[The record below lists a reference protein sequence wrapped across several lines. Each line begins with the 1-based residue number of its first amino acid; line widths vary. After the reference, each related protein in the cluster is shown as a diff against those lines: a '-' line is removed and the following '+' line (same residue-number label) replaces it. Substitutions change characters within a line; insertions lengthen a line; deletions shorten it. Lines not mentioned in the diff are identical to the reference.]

1 MTKFA
6 KKIVENSENFLIKKF
21 IAQFKRKIKNKGKSR
36 FSFVLTGGNSPI
48 KLYKHLAKEK
58 GIKWQNID
66 FFFGDERC
74 VNKNSK
80 YSNINMCKK
89 NLLNKIPILNS
100 QIYEINI
107 KNIKPKKI
115 ASEYEKKIK
124 KYFNGK
130 KISFDLTLLGVGN
143 DGHIASLFKNNINK
157 INKKNVDFVIREDF
171 KRVTLTIKCINNSK
185 NIFLWAPGKN
195 KKKII
200 KNIIKDKKLVYPA
213 SYLKSKNIILF
224 YSN

>member
-21 IAQFKRKIKNKGKSR
+21 ITHFKRKIKNKGRKR

-48 KLYKHLAKEK
+48 KLYKNLSKEK
-58 GIKWQNID
+58 NIPWKNID

-74 VNKNSK
+74 VSKNSK

-89 NLLNKIPILNS
+89 NLLKKIPIKSS

-107 KNIKPKKI
+107 KNTKPNKI
-115 ASEYEKKIK
+115 TGEYEKKIK

-157 INKKNVDFVIREDF
+157 INKKNVDFVIRKDF
-171 KRVTLTIKCINNSK
+171 KRITLTIKCINNSK
-185 NIFLWAPGKN
+185 NIFLWAPGQS

-200 KNIIKDKKLVYPA
+200 KNIIKDKTLSYPA
-213 SYLKSKNIILF
+213 SYLKSKNNFLF

>member
-48 KLYKHLAKEK
+48 KLYKHLAKER
-58 GIKWQNID
+58 GIQWRNID

-80 YSNINMCKK
+80 HSNINMCKK

-107 KNIKPKKI
+107 KSKNLKKI
-115 ASEYEKKIK
+115 SQEYEKRIK

-143 DGHIASLFKNNINK
+143 DGHIASLFENNINNK
-157 INKKNVDFVIREDF
+157 NKKNVDFVIKKDF
-171 KRVTLTIKCINNSK
+171 KRITLTIKCINNSK
-185 NIFLWAPGKN
+185 NIFLWAPGK
-195 KKKII
+195 KKNNII
-200 KNIIKDKKLVYPA
+200 KNIIKDKKFMYPA
-213 SYLKSKNIILF
+213 SYLKLKNNFLF
-224 YSN
+224 YSY

>member
-1 MTKFA
+1 MAKFT

-21 IAQFKRKIKNKGKSR
+21 INQFKRKIKNKGRAR
-36 FSFVLTGGNSPI
+36 FSFVLTGGKSPI
-48 KLYKHLAKEK
+48 KLYKNLAKEK
-58 GIKWQNID
+58 NIPWRNID
-66 FFFGDERC
+66 FFFGDERY

-80 YSNINMCKK
+80 DSNFNMCKK
-89 NLLNKIPILNS
+89 KLLKKIPILNS

-107 KNIKPKKI
+107 KNKKLKNI
-115 ASEYEKKIK
+115 AREYEKKIK

-130 KISFDLTLLGVGN
+130 KICFDLTLLGVGN

-157 INKKNVDFVIREDF
+157 INKKNVDFVIRKDF
-171 KRVTLTIKCINNSK
+171 KRITLTIKCINNSK

-200 KNIIKDKKLVYPA
+200 KNIIKDKRLAYPA
-213 SYLKSKNIILF
+213 SYLKSKNNFLF
-224 YSN
+224 HSN

>member
-1 MTKFA
+1 MTKFT

-21 IAQFKRKIKNKGKSR
+21 ITQFKRKIKNKGKER

-48 KLYKHLAKEK
+48 KLYKNLAKEK
-58 GIKWQNID
+58 NIPWKNID

-74 VNKNSK
+74 VKKNSK

-89 NLLNKIPILNS
+89 NLLKKIPILNS

-107 KNIKPKKI
+107 NNTKPKKI
-115 ASEYEKKIK
+115 AEEYEKKIK
-124 KYFNGK
+124 KYFSGK

-157 INKKNVDFVIREDF
+157 ISKKNVDFVIRKDF
-171 KRVTLTIKCINNSK
+171 KRITLTIKCINNSK
-185 NIFLWAPGKN
+185 NIFLWAPGQN
-195 KKKII
+195 KKRII
-200 KNIIKDKKLVYPA
+200 KNIIKDKKLAYPA
-213 SYLKSKNIILF
+213 SYLKSKNNFLF
-224 YSN
+224 HSN

>member
-1 MTKFA
+1 MAKFT
-6 KKIVENSENFLIKKF
+6 KKIAENSENFLIKKF
-21 IAQFKRKIKNKGKSR
+21 INQFKRKIKNKGRER
-36 FSFVLTGGNSPI
+36 FSFVLTGGKSPI
-48 KLYKHLAKEK
+48 KLYKNLAKEK
-58 GIKWQNID
+58 NIPWRNID

-80 YSNINMCKK
+80 DSNFNMCKK
-89 NLLNKIPILNS
+89 NLLKKIPILNS

-107 KNIKPKKI
+107 NNTKPKKI
-115 ASEYEKKIK
+115 AGEYEKKIK
-124 KYFNGK
+124 KYFSGK

-185 NIFLWAPGKN
+185 NIFLWAPGRK

-200 KNIIKDKKLVYPA
+200 KNIINDKKFIYPA
-213 SYLKSKNIILF
+213 SYLKSKNIFLF
-224 YSN
+224 HSD

>member
-1 MTKFA
+1 MTKFT

-48 KLYKHLAKEK
+48 KLYKHLSKEK
-58 GIKWQNID
+58 NIPWKNVD

-74 VNKNSK
+74 VSINSK

-89 NLLNKIPILNS
+89 NLLKKIPVSSS

-107 KNIKPKKI
+107 KNKKPKKI
-115 ASEYEKKIK
+115 SQEYEKKIK
-124 KYFNGK
+124 NYFNGK
-130 KISFDLTLLGVGN
+130 KVSFDLTLLGVGN
-143 DGHIASLFKNNINK
+143 DGHVASLFKNNVNK
-157 INKKNVDFVIREDF
+157 INKKNVDFVIKKDF
-171 KRVTLTIKCINNSK
+171 KRITLTIKCINNSK
-185 NIFLWAPGKN
+185 NIFLWAPGRK

-200 KNIIKDKKLVYPA
+200 KNIINDKKFIYPA
-213 SYLKSKNIILF
+213 SYLKSKNILLF
-224 YSN
+224 HSD

>member
-1 MTKFA
+1 MTKFT

-58 GIKWQNID
+58 NIPWKNVD

-74 VNKNSK
+74 VSINSK

-89 NLLNKIPILNS
+89 NLLKKIPVSSS

-107 KNIKPKKI
+107 KNKKPKKI
-115 ASEYEKKIK
+115 SQEYEKKIK
-124 KYFNGK
+124 NYFNGK
-130 KISFDLTLLGVGN
+130 KVSFDLTLLGVGN
-143 DGHIASLFKNNINK
+143 DGHVASLFKNNVNK
-157 INKKNVDFVIREDF
+157 INKKNVDFVIKKDF
-171 KRVTLTIKCINNSK
+171 KRITLTIKCINNSK
-185 NIFLWAPGKN
+185 NIFLWAPGRK

-200 KNIIKDKKLVYPA
+200 KNIINDNKFIYPA
-213 SYLKSKNIILF
+213 SYLKSKNIFLF
-224 YSN
+224 YSD

>member
-1 MTKFA
+1 MVKFT

-21 IAQFKRKIKNKGKSR
+21 INQFKRKIKNKGRAR
-36 FSFVLTGGNSPI
+36 FSFVLTGGKSPI
-48 KLYKHLAKEK
+48 KLYKNLAKEK
-58 GIKWQNID
+58 NIPWRNID
-66 FFFGDERC
+66 FFFGDERY

-80 YSNINMCKK
+80 DSNFNMCKK
-89 NLLNKIPILNS
+89 NLLKKIPILNS

-107 KNIKPKKI
+107 KNKKLKNI

-130 KISFDLTLLGVGN
+130 KICFDLTLLGVGK
-143 DGHIASLFKNNINK
+143 DGHIASLFKNNISK
-157 INKKNVDFVIREDF
+157 INKKNVDFVIRKDF

-195 KKKII
+195 KEKII
-200 KNIIKDKKLVYPA
+200 KNIIKDKRLVYPA
-213 SYLKSKNIILF
+213 SYLRSKNNILF
-224 YSN
+224 YCN